1 MPLTRGTAWC
11 WRRTRS
17 AVFPTNPMTLC
28 SGISAPASVS
38 RSRSRRRRKSLPAG
52 GSGLG
57 PRSPASHSRVVSGK
71 TSRRHG
77 LHPHHVRLC
86 RRANGSGGQTKDSPD
101 ETRSVI
107 LVLGAG
113 TQALLGLQLVIG
125 LSSTFEELP
134 TIWHVIHGF
143 PLLAVALAPSSS
155 LSLSSFIG
163 LHGQG

>member
-1 MPLTRGTAWC
+1 M
-11 WRRTRS
+11 
-17 AVFPTNPMTLC
+17 
-28 SGISAPASVS
+28 
-38 RSRSRRRRKSLPAG
+38 
-52 GSGLG
+52 
-57 PRSPASHSRVVSGK
+57 
-71 TSRRHG
+71 
-77 LHPHHVRLC
+77 
-86 RRANGSGGQTKDSPD
+86 
-101 ETRSVI
+101 I

-163 LHGQG
+163 LHGQGKKVRRIRDSDPSAARNRAGGQCLCGGETHHRNARWEAKQR